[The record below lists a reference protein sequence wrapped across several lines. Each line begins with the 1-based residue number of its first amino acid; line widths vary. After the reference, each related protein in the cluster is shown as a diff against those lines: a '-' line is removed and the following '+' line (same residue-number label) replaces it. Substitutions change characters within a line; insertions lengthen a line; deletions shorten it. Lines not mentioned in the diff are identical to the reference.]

1 MDTNKTQIEEP
12 TEAQIAQQIKK
23 PIIEISNLYKAYK
36 GPPVV
41 EVLKDVNL
49 TIYENE
55 ILSITGESGSGKTTL
70 LNMVGGIDD
79 ITGGSIC
86 IDGSNIEVMKEAE
99 LTAFRNK
106 MLGYVF
112 QLHNLLN
119 EFSALENVMIAF
131 LIGKYDKRLAKER
144 ASFLLERVG
153 LKDRLHHNVGEL
165 SGGEA
170 QRVAIARAL
179 INNPKI
185 VLADEPTGNLDKK
198 NAELIQEILW
208 ELTRENKAT
217 LLIVTHSTTVAALA
231 DRTINV
237 ESASVIN

>member
-1 MDTNKTQIEEP
+1 MDTN
-12 TEAQIAQQIKK
+12 KK
-23 PIIEISNLYKAYK
+23 PIIEIKELYKAYDGVPK
-36 GPPVV
+36 V
-41 EVLKDVNL
+41 EVLKDINL

-70 LNMVGGIDD
+70 LNMIGGIDD

-86 IDGSNIEVMKEAE
+86 IDCNNLETMKEAE
-99 LTAFRNK
+99 LTMFRNK

-131 LIGKYDKRLAKER
+131 LIGKYDKHLAKEK

-153 LKDRLHHNVGEL
+153 LKDRLHHKIGEL

-179 INNPKI
+179 INSPKI
-185 VLADEPTGNLDKK
+185 ILADEPTGNLDKK
-198 NAELIQEILW
+198 NATLIQETLW
-208 ELTRENKAT
+208 ELTRETHAT
-217 LLIVTHSTTVAALA
+217 LLIVTHSSTVAALA
-231 DRTINV
+231 DRTISV
-237 ESASVIN
+237 ESGSVIS